1 MKTSEIKS
9 KEQFIYFLK
18 QLSKDFSD
26 NPESWSNRNL
36 SEFLS
41 AMQSWA
47 EDMDGYYENL
57 EISNINMSNGS
68 WRIFADILV
77 AARNYE

>member
-1 MKTSEIKS
+1 MKTSQIKS
-9 KEQFIYFLK
+9 KEQFINFLK

-26 NPESWSNRNL
+26 NPDSWSNGNL
-36 SEFLS
+36 PEFLS

-57 EISNINMSNGS
+57 KISDINMSNGS

-77 AARNYE
+77 AAKNYE

>member
-9 KEQFIYFLK
+9 KEQFINFLK
-18 QLSKDFSD
+18 QLSKDFSE
-26 NPESWSNRNL
+26 NPDSWSNGNL
-36 SEFLS
+36 SEFLT

-57 EISNINMSNGS
+57 KISDINMSNGS

-77 AARNYE
+77 AAKNYE

>member
-9 KEQFIYFLK
+9 KEQFINFLK
-18 QLSKDFSD
+18 QLSKDFSE
-26 NPESWSNRNL
+26 NPDSWSNGNL
-36 SEFLS
+36 SEFLI

-57 EISNINMSNGS
+57 KISDINMSDGS

-77 AARNYE
+77 AAKNYE